1 MAAVSAGF
9 GHTCALTTA
18 GGLKCWGFNGSGEL
32 GDGTSG
38 PNNFSATPVDVI
50 GLTSGVAAVSAG
62 FRNAC
67 ALTTASGLKCWG
79 DNFYGQLGDGTTTD
93 RSTPVDV
100 VGFPGAVAD
109 ATLTVTSIADGGDTN
124 PGDGAC
130 DDGTGSCTLRAAIEE
145 ANANSGLDG
154 VVFAIPAAGPHT
166 IRPGS
171 ALPTITDPV
180 VIDGYTQPGASPN
193 TNGPG
198 LGSNAFLL
206 IELDGSNARQD
217 ANGLRISAGNST
229 VRGLVINRF
238 SGSGILLEVSSGN
251 LIEGN
256 LIGTDVTGTANLGNA
271 SGVHVVQ
278 ALGNTIGGIAAGA
291 RNVISGN
298 GGNGV
303 FINGPLAASNL
314 VFSQTRVVRCYT
326 G

>member
-1 MAAVSAGF
+1 MGGLKCWGYNVAGSLGDGTDTPRRTPVDVTGLTRGVAAVSAGF

-50 GLTSGVAAVSAG
+50 GLTSRVAAVSAG

-154 VVFAIPAAGPHT
+154 VVFAIPGAGPHT

-238 SGSGILLEVSSGN
+238 SGSGILLEVSARRATRSR
-251 LIEGN
+251 
-256 LIGTDVTGTANLGNA
+256 GTSSAQTSPAPWRWATHATA
-271 SGVHVVQ
+271 
-278 ALGNTIGGIAAGA
+278 
-291 RNVISGN
+291 
-298 GGNGV
+298 
-303 FINGPLAASNL
+303 
-314 VFSQTRVVRCYT
+314 Y
-326 G
+326 